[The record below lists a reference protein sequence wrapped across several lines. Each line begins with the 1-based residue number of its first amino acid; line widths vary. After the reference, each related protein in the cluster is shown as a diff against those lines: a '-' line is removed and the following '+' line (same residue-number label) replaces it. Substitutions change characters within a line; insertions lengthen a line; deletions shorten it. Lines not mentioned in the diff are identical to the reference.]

1 MKIVHCPMRDTAFRI
16 RIPKAIHNTSV
27 PQFVVDL
34 SQKVAEVARVQI
46 PQGTKA
52 GDSIVIDLPKAGINF
67 GVVLPAGRYG
77 KYITVRVPSDLNAFK
92 TRKQMVLALTDKP
105 ANSKEDGDADN
116 ENDEG
121 TQMALVLEPDTLVA
135 SNVEVQKVVREVF
148 ESIDVD
154 GSGSIDQ
161 TEMQLLLARL
171 SQTSGDKGAVIF
183 DEIDENHDAV
193 IDPREFETYIL
204 KQLAHTSRSVS
215 ADWTCRLAGC

>member
-1 MKIVHCPMRDTAFRI
+1 MRDTAFRI

-34 SQKVAEVARVQI
+34 SQNVAEVARVQI

-67 GVVLPAGRYG
+67 GVVLPTGRYG

-105 ANSKEDGDADN
+105 ANSKEDGDGV
-116 ENDEG
+116 NDENG
-121 TQMALVLEPDTLVA
+121 EGSQMALVLEPDTLIA

-171 SQTSGDKGAVIF
+171 SRTSGDKGAVIF

-215 ADWTCRLAGC
+215 Y